1 MTKADART
9 GETKMAKKLTIEQ
22 AAAVA
27 CGAPVTVVKAYAGT
41 GKTTMLISYAEA
53 RPRERMLYIAF
64 NKAIQ
69 LEAAAKFPSNVECR
83 TTHALAY
90 AKFGRDYQAAGK
102 LGQLRPSDVMGAY
115 RPGRREGQGRP
126 EHR

>member
-1 MTKADART
+1 
-9 GETKMAKKLTIEQ
+9 MAKKLTIEQ

-27 CGAPVTVVKAYAGT
+27 CNAPVVVVKAYAGT
-41 GKTTMLISYAEA
+41 GKTTMLISYAEE
-53 RPRERMLYIAF
+53 RPDERMLYIAF